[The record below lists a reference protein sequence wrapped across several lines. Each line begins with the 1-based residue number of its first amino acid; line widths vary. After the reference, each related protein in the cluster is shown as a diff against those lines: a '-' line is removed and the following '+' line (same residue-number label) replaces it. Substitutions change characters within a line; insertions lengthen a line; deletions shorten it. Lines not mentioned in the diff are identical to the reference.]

1 MSTPTGPPR
10 DEEPAP
16 SGALARLRAWCVG
29 AQRPL
34 RVAGFRNVAAGYTIN
49 ELGNW
54 LGEIALA
61 VLVFDRTHSALATA
75 ALFLCA
81 RFVPALFAPMLT
93 VRLERLKGTR
103 VLPAPGGVILCVE
116 PNSLAAFVMLSST
129 NFSAPVDDVLDV
141 VRFGLTCERGKAAV
155 GEGGEAVLPRR
166 RRFGGGVRC
175 IVGAARGRV

>member
-1 MSTPTGPPR
+1 
-10 DEEPAP
+10 
-16 SGALARLRAWCVG
+16 
-29 AQRPL
+29 
-34 RVAGFRNVAAGYTIN
+34 VAAGYTIN

-103 VLPAPGGVILCVE
+103 ILPALQ
-116 PNSLAAFVMLSST
+116 LAEMSGFA
-129 NFSAPVDDVLDV
+129 SA
-141 VRFGLTCERGKAAV
+141 RAM
-155 GEGGEAVLPRR
+155 
-166 RRFGGGVRC
+166 
-175 IVGAARGRV
+175 